1 MNTLAT
7 ELNSQLEGT
16 VALRLLSGL
25 GKRLYF
31 PKGIIAQ
38 SGEAKKFAHKAN
50 ATIGMA
56 YDGGRP
62 LILSTIAEGM
72 PTLSAVE
79 AVTYAPTAGVETA
92 RQAWKD
98 GMLKKNPSLEGSKI
112 SLPVVVPGLTA
123 GISYIAD
130 LFLEEGNEILVSD
143 PCWDNYGLIFADR
156 RGATVTE
163 IPFFASG
170 PGLDLEGIK
179 KAVQQQ
185 AKKGSLRIILNFP
198 NNPSGYSPTKTEA
211 EALIN
216 LIKEIAEAG
225 TDVLV
230 ITDDAYFGLAYEPDI
245 YPESLFARLATLHER
260 VLAVKIDG
268 PTKEDYVWGLRM
280 GFVTFGSA
288 GMNEGHYDALIKKL
302 MGTIRSSV
310 SCSNTPAQYLMLKTM
325 NDSRSEE
332 EKARFREILHKRYQ
346 LVKTLV
352 NTHANHPVLQAL
364 PFNSGYFMSF
374 RCKGVSPET
383 LRQTLLKEHG
393 IGTIALGNQYLR
405 IAFSSVEAEH
415 IPFVYETIFKVAEEL
430 ANR

>member
-383 LRQTLLKEHG
+383 LRQNLLKEHG

>member
-143 PCWDNYGLIFADR
+143 PCWDNYGLIFTDR

-170 PGLDLEGIK
+170 SGLDLEGIK

-216 LIKEIAEAG
+216 MIKEIAEAG

-383 LRQTLLKEHG
+383 LRQNLLKEHG

>member
-79 AVTYAPTAGVETA
+79 VVTYAPTAGVETA

-383 LRQTLLKEHG
+383 LRQNLLKEHG

>member
-383 LRQTLLKEHG
+383 LRQNLLKEHG

-405 IAFSSVEAEH
+405 IAFSSVEAEQ
-415 IPFVYETIFKVAEEL
+415 IPFVYETLFKVAEEL
-430 ANR
+430 GNR